1 MKSTAGKTKPSRPE
15 RTVQIYS
22 RVGKRERLMAVL
34 KGRSLK
40 ACLEEY
46 YERTLREQGATD
58 KHVTGNVLTVNL
70 KGHDKTYIAKDC
82 S

>member
-1 MKSTAGKTKPSRPE
+1 
-15 RTVQIYS
+15 
-22 RVGKRERLMAVL
+22 MAVL